1 MKNKVDIERKTLVLS
16 YVDTYM
22 ATFFMESYN
31 RPIDQQVLA
40 PDPFCSKVDTCIPCL
55 RVNIKNMECHVMI

>member
-1 MKNKVDIERKTLVLS
+1 
-16 YVDTYM
+16 M

-40 PDPFCSKVDTCIPCL
+40 PDPSIDQQVLARDPFCSKVDTCIPCL
-55 RVNIKNMECHVMI
+55 RVNIKNIECHVMI